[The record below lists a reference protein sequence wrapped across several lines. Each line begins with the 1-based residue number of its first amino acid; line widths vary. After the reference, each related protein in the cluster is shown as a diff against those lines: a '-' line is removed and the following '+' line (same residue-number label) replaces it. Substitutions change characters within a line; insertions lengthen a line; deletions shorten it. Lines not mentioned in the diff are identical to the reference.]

1 MYIILIVIIIFQKL
15 LFAIKLTKKMQ
26 LQCHIFWCAILF
38 GSMAEPQ
45 RQGEVLPEDV
55 GSDDCLTSYTHIYSP
70 DLLK

>member
-1 MYIILIVIIIFQKL
+1 
-15 LFAIKLTKKMQ
+15 MQ